1 MPYVLALIVGLALLV
16 AAGNAFT
23 KLNPGQLALV
33 LRRSAATVL
42 LGASGFL
49 ALRGFLP
56 VAIPL
61 FLLGLGLLGI
71 RPFAFQQRTPGQKS
85 RVSTSLLAME
95 LDHDSGNMD
104 GRVLSGRFEG
114 RELGTME
121 LRELLDLREE
131 ALALNDQSGIL
142 LDAFLD
148 RRDPAWR
155 EAWSARH
162 GGGQGGDGAGRSS
175 NGSGRGGRNGRTA
188 MGREE
193 ALQVLGLSEGASEEE
208 IRAAHR
214 RMMKNYHPDHGGSDY
229 LAAKINQ
236 AKDVLLGA

>member
-1 MPYVLALIVGLALLV
+1 MPYVLAVIVGLALLV

-42 LGASGFL
+42 LGTSGFL

-71 RPFAFQQRTPGQKS
+71 RPFAFQQRTAGQKS

-131 ALALNDQSGIL
+131 ALALNDQSGVL

-148 RRDPAWR
+148 RRDSSWR
-155 EAWSARH
+155 EAWAARH
-162 GGGQGGDGAGRSS
+162 GTAQGDGANRSS
-175 NGSGRGGRNGRTA
+175 NGSGRSGRNGRTA

-193 ALQVLGLSEGASEEE
+193 ALQVLGLSEGATEEE

-236 AKDVLLGA
+236 AKDVLLGV

>member
-23 KLNPGQLALV
+23 KLNPSQLALV
-33 LRRSAATVL
+33 LRRSAATAL
-42 LGASGFL
+42 LGTSGFL

-56 VAIPL
+56 IAIPL

-95 LDHDSGNMD
+95 LDHDSGSMD
-104 GRVLSGRFEG
+104 GRVLSGRFAG

-121 LRELLDLREE
+121 LGELLDLREE
-131 ALALNDQSGIL
+131 ALALNDQSGAL

-148 RRDPAWR
+148 RRDPSWR
-155 EAWSARH
+155 EAWAARH
-162 GGGQGGDGAGRSS
+162 GAGPGDGAGRAS
-175 NGSGRGGRNGRTA
+175 NGSARSGRNGRTA
-188 MGREE
+188 MGRDE
-193 ALQVLGLSEGASEEE
+193 ALQVLGLSDGATEEE

-236 AKDVLLGA
+236 AKDVLLGM

>member
-1 MPYVLALIVGLALLV
+1 MPYILAVIVGLALLV
-16 AAGNAFT
+16 VAGNAFT
-23 KLNPGQLALV
+23 RLNPGQLALV
-33 LRRSAATVL
+33 LRKSAATVL
-42 LGASGFL
+42 LGTAAFL

-56 VAIPL
+56 IAIPL

-71 RPFAFQQRTPGQKS
+71 RPFAFQQKSPGQKS
-85 RVSTSLLAME
+85 RVSTALLAME
-95 LDHDSGNMD
+95 LDHDSGNME

-121 LRELLDLREE
+121 FRELLELREE
-131 ALALNDQSGIL
+131 ALALNDQSGAL

-148 RRDPAWR
+148 RREPAWR
-155 EAWSARH
+155 EAWAARH
-162 GGGQGGDGAGRSS
+162 GGGHWDGGHRSS
-175 NGSGRGGRNGRTA
+175 NGSGRGGNGRTA

-193 ALQVLGLSEGASEEE
+193 ALQVLGLSEGATEEE

-214 RMMKNYHPDHGGSDY
+214 RMMKNFHPDHGGSDY

-236 AKDVLLGA
+236 AKDVLLGV

>member
-1 MPYVLALIVGLALLV
+1 MPYVLAVIVGLALLV

-42 LGASGFL
+42 LGTSGFL

-131 ALALNDQSGIL
+131 ALGLNDQSAVL

-148 RRDPAWR
+148 RRDPSWR
-155 EAWSARH
+155 EGWSARH
-162 GGGQGGDGAGRSS
+162 GAGQGDGANRSS
-175 NGSGRGGRNGRTA
+175 NGSGRSRRNGRTA

-193 ALQVLGLSEGASEEE
+193 ALQVLGLAEGATEEE
-208 IRAAHR
+208 IRSAHR
-214 RMMKNYHPDHGGSDY
+214 RMMKNFHPDHGGSDY

-236 AKDVLLGA
+236 AKDVLLGV

>member
-1 MPYVLALIVGLALLV
+1 MPYVLAVIVGLALLV

-42 LGASGFL
+42 LGTSGFL

-104 GRVLSGRFEG
+104 GRVLSGKFEG

-131 ALALNDQSGIL
+131 ALALNDQSGVL

-148 RRDPAWR
+148 RRDSSWR
-155 EAWSARH
+155 EAWAASH
-162 GGGQGGDGAGRSS
+162 GTGQGDGANRSS
-175 NGSGRGGRNGRTA
+175 NGSGRSGRNGRTA

-193 ALQVLGLSEGASEEE
+193 ALQVLGLSEGATDEE

-236 AKDVLLGA
+236 AKDVLLGV

>member
-1 MPYVLALIVGLALLV
+1 MPYILAVIVGLALLV
-16 AAGNAFT
+16 VAGNAFT
-23 KLNPGQLALV
+23 RLNPGQLALV
-33 LRRSAATVL
+33 LRKSAATVL
-42 LGASGFL
+42 LGTAGFL

-56 VAIPL
+56 IAIPL

-71 RPFAFQQRTPGQKS
+71 RPFAFQQKTPGQKS
-85 RVSTSLLAME
+85 RVSTALLAME
-95 LDHDSGNMD
+95 LDHDSGNME

-121 LRELLDLREE
+121 FRELLELREE
-131 ALALNDQSGIL
+131 ALGLNDQSGAL

-148 RRDPAWR
+148 RREPAWR
-155 EAWSARH
+155 EAWAARH
-162 GGGQGGDGAGRSS
+162 GGGHGDGGHRAS
-175 NGSGRGGRNGRTA
+175 NGRGRGGGNGRTA

-214 RMMKNYHPDHGGSDY
+214 RMMKNFHPDHGGSDY

-236 AKDVLLGA
+236 AKDVLLGV

>member
-1 MPYVLALIVGLALLV
+1 MPYVLAVIVGLALLV

-42 LGASGFL
+42 LGTSGFL

-131 ALALNDQSGIL
+131 ALGLNDQSAVL

-148 RRDPAWR
+148 RRDPSWR

-162 GGGQGGDGAGRSS
+162 GAGQGDGANRSS
-175 NGSGRGGRNGRTA
+175 NGSGRSGRNGRTA

-193 ALQVLGLSEGASEEE
+193 ALQVLGLAEGATEEE
-208 IRAAHR
+208 IRSAHR
-214 RMMKNYHPDHGGSDY
+214 RMMKNFHPDHGGSDY

-236 AKDVLLGA
+236 AKDVLLGV

>member
-42 LGASGFL
+42 LGSSGFL

-56 VAIPL
+56 IAIPL

-121 LRELLDLREE
+121 LRELPPWHR
-131 ALALNDQSGIL
+131 AGRW
-142 LDAFLD
+142 
-148 RRDPAWR
+148 RRSFVEWQRSQRPQR
-155 EAWSARH
+155 PH
-162 GGGQGGDGAGRSS
+162 GHGQGGGAAGAGALRRRD
-175 NGSGRGGRNGRTA
+175 RG
-188 MGREE
+188 
-193 ALQVLGLSEGASEEE
+193 
-208 IRAAHR
+208 
-214 RMMKNYHPDHGGSDY
+214 
-229 LAAKINQ
+229 
-236 AKDVLLGA
+236 

>member
-23 KLNPGQLALV
+23 RLNPGQLAMV

-42 LGASGFL
+42 LGAAAFL
-49 ALRGFLP
+49 ALRGMLP

-61 FLLGLGLLGI
+61 FLLGLGLLGV
-71 RPFAFQQRTPGQKS
+71 RPFAWQQKTPGQKS
-85 RVSTSLLAME
+85 RVATSLLAME
-95 LDHDSGNMD
+95 LDHDSGNME
-104 GRVLSGRFEG
+104 GQVLSGRFTG
-114 RELGTME
+114 RDLSSME
-121 LRELLDLREE
+121 LRELLELREE
-131 ALALNDQSGIL
+131 ALVLNDQSSAL
-142 LDAFLD
+142 VDAFLD

-155 EAWSARH
+155 EAWAARH
-162 GGGQGGDGAGRSS
+162 GTGPGGDGGRAS

-193 ALQVLGLSEGASEEE
+193 ALQVLGLSEGATEEE

-236 AKDVLLGA
+236 AKDVLLGV

>member
-23 KLNPGQLALV
+23 RLNPGQLALV
-33 LRRSAATVL
+33 LRRSAATML
-42 LGASGFL
+42 LGAAGFL
-49 ALRGFLP
+49 ALRGMLP

-61 FLLGLGLLGI
+61 FLFGLGLLGI
-71 RPFAFQQRTPGQKS
+71 RPFAWQQKTPGQKS
-85 RVSTSLLAME
+85 RVATSLLAME
-95 LDHDSGNMD
+95 LDHDSGNME
-104 GRVLSGRFEG
+104 GRVLSGRFTG
-114 RELGTME
+114 RELATME

-131 ALALNDQSGIL
+131 ALALNDQSSAL

-148 RRDPAWR
+148 RRDPVWR
-155 EAWSARH
+155 ETWAARH
-162 GGGQGGDGAGRSS
+162 GTGQGGDGSRAS

-193 ALQVLGLSEGASEEE
+193 ALQVLGLAEGATEEE

-236 AKDVLLGA
+236 AKDVLLGV